1 MTCYFT
7 KNILTQ
13 NFENFDQN
21 SQNFGNIWEKIFH
34 KKLHFDK
41 NDYVYNKKS
50 NLLRISHT

>member
-7 KNILTQ
+7 KSIVAQ

-21 SQNFGNIWEKIFH
+21 SQNFGNFEKNNFH

-41 NDYVYNKKS
+41 NDYVYIKKS
-50 NLLRISHT
+50 NFLWLSHT